1 MNALVVSVEFT
12 DILSLTLPYNRH
24 HFDKV
29 VVVTSP
35 TDYWNLLPLT
45 DANDAHLYG
54 TDAFYRNGAKFNKWL
69 ALEEGLDRLGR
80 EGWIALVDADILWPK
95 VVDLERYLR
104 PGYLYCP
111 YRHIAEP
118 IPKEIP
124 PESEWQTKYSMHR
137 QLREFAGYSQVFHAS
152 DPVLGFPPW
161 HQTDF
166 TSAGTADSFFQ
177 AKWPEDR
184 KIRPT
189 FRVLHLGS
197 PGANWCGRTTPYV
210 GGGRHPD
217 WKDRA
222 LTLRKMMLDRR
233 TNRNFDHEKI

>member
-1 MNALVVSVEFT
+1 MNALIVSVEFT
-12 DILSLTLPYNRH
+12 DILSLTLPYNRG

-35 TDYWNLLPLT
+35 ADHEGLLPV
-45 DANDAHLYG
+45 AERYG
-54 TDAFYRNGAKFNKWL
+54 AELFATDAFYRKGAKFNKWL
-69 ALEEGLDRLGR
+69 ALEEGLDFMGR
-80 EGWIALVDADILWPK
+80 EGWICLLDADILWPK
-95 VVDLERYLR
+95 AVDLLRYLR
-104 PGYLYCP
+104 PGYLYTP

-118 IPKEIP
+118 IPKDIP
-124 PESEWQTKYSMHR
+124 PESDWQTKYPMHR

-152 DPVLGFPPW
+152 DPVLGEPPW

-177 AKWPEDR
+177 AKWPEDK
-184 KIRPT
+184 KIRPS

-222 LTLRKMMLDRR
+222 LTLRKMILDRSK
-233 TNRNFDHEKI
+233 NKDFSHERI